1 MQHSVEVQGELI
13 VQTIDQVAEEQDFCG
28 LVSLID
34 SVTYR
39 LGAVGIEVD
48 QSQVLDV
55 YNSLFED
62 EVR

>member
-1 MQHSVEVQGELI
+1 MSTLIEVPSELI

-34 SVTYR
+34 SVTNR
-39 LGAVGIEVD
+39 LGSIGFDVEET
-48 QSQVLDV
+48 QVLDV

-62 EVR
+62 EVQ

>member
-1 MQHSVEVQGELI
+1 MLLSFEVPSELI

-34 SVTYR
+34 SVTNR
-39 LGAVGIEVD
+39 LGSIGFDVEET
-48 QSQVLDV
+48 QVLDV

-62 EVR
+62 GVQ

>member
-1 MQHSVEVQGELI
+1 MSQLIEVPSERS

-34 SVTYR
+34 SVTNR
-39 LGAVGIEVD
+39 LGSIGFDVEET
-48 QSQVLDV
+48 QVLDV

-62 EVR
+62 EVQ

>member
-1 MQHSVEVQGELI
+1 MSQLIEVPSELI

-34 SVTYR
+34 SVTNR
-39 LGAVGIEVD
+39 LGSIGFDVEET
-48 QSQVLDV
+48 QVLDV

-62 EVR
+62 EVQ

>member
-1 MQHSVEVQGELI
+1 MSLLIEVPSELI

-34 SVTYR
+34 SVTNR
-39 LGAVGIEVD
+39 LGSIGIDVEET
-48 QSQVLDV
+48 QVLDV

-62 EVR
+62 GVQ